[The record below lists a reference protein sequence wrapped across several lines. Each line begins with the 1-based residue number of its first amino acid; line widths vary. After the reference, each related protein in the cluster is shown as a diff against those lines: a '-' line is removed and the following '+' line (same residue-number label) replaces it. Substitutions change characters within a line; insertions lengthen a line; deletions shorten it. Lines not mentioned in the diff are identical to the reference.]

1 MTFIFYYIENLLQ
14 FIYAYVIGCAFM
26 SVNCKSHRAYRCIAA
41 IPLIFLF
48 TLFAEK
54 EGYEFYTNII
64 CVLYTVILY
73 VYVFHICMADAILLS
88 AMMFALFLVSGEIL
102 IIIFSVAGITIDY
115 IAFSLTNNLLLL
127 VLALVL
133 YKYAPLNLVYSYI
146 MTSNLYIKS
155 LEVDVCIALFVFIL
169 LSGTNFGRHADY
181 TIVFIF
187 VSYMISINVETIYYQ
202 KRTDRQAKELESY
215 EKYLP
220 IVEEMISYI
229 RLQQHDFN
237 NHLQAMQMLPLAHTD
252 YNSLK
257 QAIMSYS
264 GKAGLIPAHLEV
276 LKLNMKLVAGFLISK
291 SEECTLHKKN
301 FEIDIKNYS
310 LQTVVPEYTLIEI
323 MGILIDNAIE
333 ACSEEQNI
341 YVQIDS
347 KENKVHFYISNPGPE
362 LTPELR
368 SLFFAR
374 GYTTKQ
380 HDKEQHGLGLYKLKK
395 IADSYKGMIILD
407 NRTRNGQQ
415 LVCFEVR
422 V

>member
-14 FIYAYVIGCAFM
+14 FVYAYVMGCAFM
-26 SVNCKSHRAYRCIAA
+26 SVNCKSHRTYRCVAA

-64 CVLYTVILY
+64 CFLYTVILY
-73 VYVFHICMADAILLS
+73 VYVFRICMADAILLS
-88 AMMFALFLVSGEIL
+88 AMMFALLLVSGEIL
-102 IIIFSVAGITIDY
+102 TIIFSVAGITVDY

-133 YKYAPLNLVYSYI
+133 YKYVPLNLVYSYI

-181 TIVFIF
+181 TILFIF

-202 KRTDRQAKELESY
+202 KWMDRQAKELESY

-220 IVEEMISYI
+220 IVEEMIGYI

-237 NHLQAMQMLPLAHTD
+237 NHLQAMQMLPLTHTD
-252 YNSLK
+252 YNSLS

-264 GKAGLIPAHLEV
+264 GEAGLIPAHLEV

-368 SLFFAR
+368 SLFFTR

-380 HDKEQHGLGLYKLKK
+380 HDKGRHGLGLYKLKK
-395 IADSYKGMIILD
+395 IADGYKGMIILD
-407 NRTRNGQQ
+407 NKIEDGQQ

>member
-14 FIYAYVIGCAFM
+14 FVYAYVMGCAFM
-26 SVNCKSHRAYRCIAA
+26 SVNCKSHRTYRCVAA

-64 CVLYTVILY
+64 CFLYTVILY
-73 VYVFHICMADAILLS
+73 VYVFRICMADAILLS
-88 AMMFALFLVSGEIL
+88 AMMFALLLVSGEIL
-102 IIIFSVAGITIDY
+102 TIIFSVAGITVDY

-133 YKYAPLNLVYSYI
+133 YKYVPLNLVYSYI

-169 LSGTNFGRHADY
+169 LSGTNFGRNADY
-181 TIVFIF
+181 TILFIF

-202 KRTDRQAKELESY
+202 KWMDRQAKELESY

-220 IVEEMISYI
+220 IVEEMIGYI

-237 NHLQAMQMLPLAHTD
+237 NHLQAMQMLPLTHTD
-252 YNSLK
+252 YNSLS

-264 GKAGLIPAHLEV
+264 GEAGLIPAHLEV

-368 SLFFAR
+368 SLFFTR

-380 HDKEQHGLGLYKLKK
+380 HDKGRHGLGLYKLKK
-395 IADSYKGMIILD
+395 IADGYKGMIILD
-407 NRTRNGQQ
+407 NKIEDGQQ

>member
-14 FIYAYVIGCAFM
+14 FVYAYVMGCAFM
-26 SVNCKSHRAYRCIAA
+26 SVNCKSHRTYRCVAA

-64 CVLYTVILY
+64 CFLYTVILY
-73 VYVFHICMADAILLS
+73 VYVFRICMADAILLS
-88 AMMFALFLVSGEIL
+88 AMMFALLLVSGEIL
-102 IIIFSVAGITIDY
+102 IIIFSVAGITVDY

-133 YKYAPLNLVYSYI
+133 YKYVPLNLVYSYI

-181 TIVFIF
+181 TILFIF

-202 KRTDRQAKELESY
+202 KWTDRQAKELESY

-220 IVEEMISYI
+220 IVEEMIGYI

-237 NHLQAMQMLPLAHTD
+237 NHLQAMQMLPLTHTD
-252 YNSLK
+252 YNSLS

-264 GKAGLIPAHLEV
+264 GEAGLIPAHLEV

-368 SLFFAR
+368 SLFFTR

-380 HDKEQHGLGLYKLKK
+380 HDKGRHGLGLYKLKK
-395 IADSYKGMIILD
+395 IADGYKGMIILD
-407 NRTRNGQQ
+407 NKIEDGQQ